1 LVKYGLKLEDVFRA
15 LESNN
20 SSAGGGYI
28 VRNGEQQLI
37 RGDGLVGSLEDL
49 GNIVV
54 GSREGV
60 PIYVKSLGN
69 VAFAPRIRQ
78 GAVTHDGK
86 GETVVGI
93 AMLLIGENSRV
104 VVDRVKKQITNIEKT
119 LPEGVQIVP
128 YYDRADLINR
138 TIGTVARLLI
148 EGAVLVTVLLF
159 LFLGDLRTSLIVAS
173 VIPLAMLVAFTGMR
187 WAGVSG
193 NLMSLGAIDFGLIVD
208 GSIVMSENIFRRL
221 SHDDVHGGSSMVNRV
236 FNAGREVLRPIVF
249 AISIII
255 IVYLPILTF
264 EEVEGKM
271 FRPMALTVVLALA
284 ASLLCALTYVPV
296 MITLFI
302 KKVSHTDTWLARRCD
317 LVHARLMAVLWVRPR
332 TVVLVAAA
340 IILTSFAYA
349 PFLGSEFIPNLDEGT
364 INLDVLRVP
373 SIALGGAI
381 QDATRAE
388 KALLEVPE
396 VTRVVSRIGRPE
408 IATDTTGP
416 DESDVYVFLRPR
428 AEWRFKDREGLV
440 AELSRKLNERVPE
453 TRFGFSQPIESRIN
467 DLIAGIKADLA
478 IHIYGDDLDKMLD
491 MGQLISKTVAGVPG
505 AADVRMMPR
514 TGLPQLEIQVDR
526 QAVARY
532 GINASD
538 VLDAVEA
545 VGGRVVGTIIDGP
558 ARYLMQVRFAKAS
571 RASLDALQDIKV
583 AAPNGTL
590 IPLSQLAKF
599 DQKEGPVAI
608 WRQNLNRRVTVA
620 ANVRGTDLGS
630 FVSSVKQAIGKKV
643 ELPRGWRLEWG
654 GQYENLN
661 RASRR
666 LTLLVPVSMLL
677 IIVLLYNT
685 FTSMRLALMIF
696 SSVLAGASGAI
707 LALALRGLTFSIT
720 AGVGFITLFGMAVLD
735 GVILISGI
743 VRERELG
750 RSVTDATYN
759 ASRDRLRASL
769 LAALV
774 ALFGFLPMALSH
786 GAGSEVQKPLATVVI
801 GGLLLATPFTRYV
814 VPILYRW
821 IVRDEE
827 RLNPP
832 VFVPREGQTEMQRAV

>member
-1 LVKYGLKLEDVFRA
+1 
-15 LESNN
+15 
-20 SSAGGGYI
+20 
-28 VRNGEQQLI
+28 
-37 RGDGLVGSLEDL
+37 
-49 GNIVV
+49 
-54 GSREGV
+54 
-60 PIYVKSLGN
+60 
-69 VAFAPRIRQ
+69 
-78 GAVTHDGK
+78 
-86 GETVVGI
+86 
-93 AMLLIGENSRV
+93 
-104 VVDRVKKQITNIEKT
+104 
-119 LPEGVQIVP
+119 
-128 YYDRADLINR
+128 
-138 TIGTVARLLI
+138 
-148 EGAVLVTVLLF
+148 
-159 LFLGDLRTSLIVAS
+159 
-173 VIPLAMLVAFTGMR
+173 
-187 WAGVSG
+187 
-193 NLMSLGAIDFGLIVD
+193 
-208 GSIVMSENIFRRL
+208 
-221 SHDDVHGGSSMVNRV
+221 
-236 FNAGREVLRPIVF
+236 
-249 AISIII
+249 
-255 IVYLPILTF
+255 
-264 EEVEGKM
+264 
-271 FRPMALTVVLALA
+271 
-284 ASLLCALTYVPV
+284 
-296 MITLFI
+296 
-302 KKVSHTDTWLARRCD
+302 
-317 LVHARLMAVLWVRPR
+317 
-332 TVVLVAAA
+332 
-340 IILTSFAYA
+340 
-349 PFLGSEFIPNLDEGT
+349 
-364 INLDVLRVP
+364 
-373 SIALGGAI
+373 
-381 QDATRAE
+381 
-388 KALLEVPE
+388 
-396 VTRVVSRIGRPE
+396 
-408 IATDTTGP
+408 
-416 DESDVYVFLRPR
+416 
-428 AEWRFKDREGLV
+428 
-440 AELSRKLNERVPE
+440 
-453 TRFGFSQPIESRIN
+453 
-467 DLIAGIKADLA
+467 
-478 IHIYGDDLDKMLD
+478 
-491 MGQLISKTVAGVPG
+491 MGQLISKTVAGVRG

-608 WRQNLNRRVTVA
+608 WRQNLNGRVTVA

-696 SSVLAGASGAI
+696 SSVLAGASGGI

-774 ALFGFLPMALSH
+774 GLFGFLPMALSH